1 MARKQT
7 IEQEKHTV
15 ERKISRTMF
24 GDEHLSN
31 IGILVFRVKQLNFA
45 RKF

>member
-1 MARKQT
+1 MVCKQI

-24 GDEHLSN
+24 GDEHLST
-31 IGILVFRVKQLNFA
+31 IQHRLTLGFLQELDF
-45 RKF
+45 